1 MTWRRHLVSAIVISL
16 VSVLMTACAGDLIV
30 LLPDEQGKVGQ
41 LTVGEN
47 ENKVVLDS
55 ANEAAKVGT
64 SGETTKDQVSESTVK
79 SIFAD
84 ALAAEP
90 PKSKVY
96 VLNYDLG
103 STIVLPMSQPE
114 LESMFA
120 DIESRKAVEVQ
131 VTGHTDRVG
140 PLRENDRLSLRRAE
154 RIRDMLLERG
164 LKAHFIR
171 VVGRGEREPVVE
183 TRDEMPEPRN
193 RRVEVIVR

>member
-1 MTWRRHLVSAIVISL
+1 MSWRRCVFISL
-16 VSVLMTACAGDLIV
+16 AILFISVLMTACGDLIV

-41 LTVGEN
+41 LTVGEADQ
-47 ENKVVLDS
+47 KVVLDS
-55 ANEAAKVGT
+55 ANETARVGT
-64 SGETTKDQVSESTVK
+64 SGQTSKKTVSESKVN
-79 SIFAD
+79 SIFAE

-114 LESMFA
+114 LESLFA
-120 DIESRKAVEVQ
+120 EIESRKAVEVLI
-131 VTGHTDRVG
+131 TGHTDRVG
-140 PLRENDRLSLRRAE
+140 PLKQNDRLSYRRAE
-154 RIRDMLLERG
+154 RIQDMLLVRG
-164 LKAHFIR
+164 LKADFIR

-183 TRDEMPEPRN
+183 TPDEMPEPKN

>member
-1 MTWRRHLVSAIVISL
+1 MNRRGNVLFSL
-16 VSVLMTACAGDLIV
+16 AVLLTSFLMTACGDLIV

-41 LTVGEN
+41 LTVGDA

-55 ANEAAKVGT
+55 ANETAKVGS
-64 SGETTKDQVSESTVK
+64 SGQASKDTVSEKKVK
-79 SIFAD
+79 NIFAE

-114 LESMFA
+114 LESLFA
-120 DIESRKAVEVQ
+120 EIESRKAVEVLI
-131 VTGHTDRVG
+131 TGHTDRVG
-140 PLRENDRLSLRRAE
+140 PMKQNDRLSYRRAE
-154 RIRDMLLERG
+154 RIQDMLLVRG
-164 LKAHFIR
+164 LKADFIR

-183 TRDEMPEPRN
+183 TPDEMPEPKN